1 MAEPATVPEARCKT
15 SLASA
20 YGLASE
26 TSPAFTLPVSPLL
39 STLLLDINS
48 DLSKFLED
56 QTVHGFLPMLG
67 RRHRRYYGTSTSSFP
82 GPYTVPP
89 GLTSITMEKASEV
102 RKRSVSLSASQV
114 SSMETMLSGMCEVSS
129 WLDWWLSTCGGFRD
143 HLPIEVRSDFERL
156 MISGSRALEF
166 LASQGYSTLGNLF
179 LVRRDALLADV
190 RGTVPAEEVARLR
203 YSPLPQSAAIF
214 PNALLDSA
222 LLKMRAAASDALVQR
237 TLHPPRIPRK
247 PASAGQS
254 GGSSTA
260 HAGQAGTSGATQT
273 QKQSASSST
282 WASLVRG
289 RRKAKARLP
298 FPLPPEAPAARE
310 VRAKEPGRSQR
321 DGVLLPMRVGGCLSP
336 HWRQWQAIGAETW
349 VVTVLRDGYRV
360 PFTDSPPPLARTPV
374 SFPTYRAGSPRAQAL
389 LQEVEAMLAK
399 GALEIAR
406 DPGPGFY
413 SRLFLVEKATGG
425 WRPVIDLSHLNDF
438 VQLTSFKME
447 TVASVLLSVREG
459 DFLASLDL
467 KDAYFQIPIHGSSRK
482 LLRFMSEG
490 TVYQFKALCFG
501 LSTAPQVFTRVF
513 AAVSAWAHSHGI
525 RLLRYLD
532 DWLVLSSSEKKA
544 KESIRELLSLCHTL
558 GIVINEK
565 KSDLVPSQSAK
576 YLSMTI
582 DTGAGKVFP
591 SLARVEKFL
600 TVAERFCS
608 MQSPPAQLWQ
618 VILSHLASLERLV
631 PHGRL
636 RMRSLQWHL
645 KMHWSP
651 ESDPPSLPVALPE
664 EVRRDLSW
672 WMVRDHLLVG
682 VRFGT
687 PAPDLHLYSDA
698 SSSGWGAHLLDQNV
712 SGVWSAQE
720 KLLHINLLEMKALF
734 LGLQAFQEVV
744 AGHHVTAMCDNS
756 TVVAYVNK
764 RGHGVQ
770 VPMFVDQPPSEM
782 DGEFRRPSRCEV
794 STRRVQRPGRCSQPS
809 RASCRD
815 RVVSP
820 PSGGESTSSSVGQSV
835 NRSVCDLPQ
844 REAAPVLLVCPGSTG
859 RLRGCVSPSLGRPG
873 SVRVRSLSSGR
884 SGDRPRPRVVA
895 CRDDSGRASLAR
907 EGVVCRLAASTD
919 PTTPGST
926 LLGQTASA
934 TPLQSVPSR
943 RPRAEPSRVAT
954 LKRHYRKSGFS
965 GRAARVLSGVLR
977 GSSSR
982 LYQSRWK
989 IFCGWCRGRS
999 VAPVNASVPVVVDF
1013 LIHLRQDKGLS
1024 VSAVKDYCSAL
1035 NSVLALKGLDL
1046 AASREITTLLR
1057 SFARSVNPVELRP
1070 PAWDV
1075 SLVLQSLTGAPYEPL
1090 RTCEERFLAQKTLFL
1105 LALASAKRIG
1115 ELHALSYRVSHT
1127 RDWGEVSFAF
1137 VTGFVAKTQ
1146 DPSSLAPR
1154 FEGFT
1159 VPALPNAR
1167 KNRNGRL
1174 LCPVRAVK
1182 VYLDRT
1188 ASHRPRCER

>member
-1 MAEPATVPEARCKT
+1 MDPSQSGTHRRSPGPSGVAEDDRSTTFESVDFARDDSFRAVLGLIREFHAMAEPATVPAARCKT

-20 YGLASE
+20 FGLAADSYP
-26 TSPAFTLPVSPLL
+26 SFALPLSPLL
-39 STLLLDINS
+39 STLLMDINS
-48 DLSKFLED
+48 DLSKFMED
-56 QTVHGFLPMLG
+56 QTVHGFLPVPG
-67 RRHRRYYGTSTSSFP
+67 RRQRRYYGTSTSSFP

-114 SSMETMLSGMCEVSS
+114 SSLETMLSGMCEVSS
-129 WLDWWLSTCGGFRD
+129 WMDWWLNPCGGFRD
-143 HLPIEVRSDFERL
+143 LLPLESRADFERL
-156 MISGSRALEF
+156 MMSGSRSLEF
-166 LASQGYSTLGNLF
+166 LASQGCTALGNLV
-179 LVRRDALLADV
+179 LSRRDALLADV
-190 RGTVPAEEVARLR
+190 RGTVPVEEVARLR
-203 YSPLPQSAAIF
+203 YSPLPLSASIF
-214 PNALLDSA
+214 PHTLLDSA

-247 PASAGQS
+247 PVTAGQGS
-254 GGSSTA
+254 GSSA
-260 HAGQAGTSGATQT
+260 SRSGQASTSGAAQ
-273 QKQSASSST
+273 ARSSLLLPLLPV
-282 WASLVRG
+282 SLARG
-289 RRKAKARLP
+289 RRRARVRLP
-298 FPLPPEAPAARE
+298 FPLPLEAPAARE
-310 VRAKEPGRSQR
+310 VKEKEPGRSQP
-321 DGVLLPMRVGGCLSP
+321 DGVTLPMKVGGCLSS
-336 HWRQWQAIGAETW
+336 HWRRWQELGAETW

-360 PFTDSPPPLARTPV
+360 PFKDSPPPLARTPV

-389 LQEVEAMLAK
+389 RQEVEAMLAK

-438 VQLTSFKME
+438 VQLTPFKME

-513 AAVSAWAHSHGI
+513 AAVSAWAHARSI

-544 KESIRELLSLCHTL
+544 KESIRELLSLCRTL

-576 YLSMTI
+576 YLGMTI

-618 VILSHLASLERLV
+618 LILGHLASLERLV

-645 KMHWSP
+645 KSQWSP

-664 EVRRDLSW
+664 EARRDLSW

-698 SSSGWGAHLLDQNV
+698 SSLGWGAHLLDQNV

-734 LGLQAFQEVV
+734 LALQAFQEDVT
-744 AGHHVTAMCDNS
+744 GHHVTAMCENS

-764 RGHGVQ
+764 QGGTV
-770 VPMFVDQPPSEM
+770 S
-782 DGEFRRPSRCEV
+782 RPLCLLTSRLLRWTESFDV
-794 STRRVQRPGRCSQPS
+794 HLEARYLP
-809 RASCRD
+809 
-815 RVVSP
+815 
-820 PSGGESTSSSVGQSV
+820 GES
-835 NRSVCDLPQ
+835 N
-844 REAAPVLLVCPGSTG
+844 VLADVL
-859 RLRGCVSPSLGRPG
+859 
-873 SVRVRSLSSGR
+873 
-884 SGDRPRPRVVA
+884 
-895 CRDDSGRASLAR
+895 
-907 EGVVCRLAASTD
+907 
-919 PTTPGST
+919 
-926 LLGQTASA
+926 
-934 TPLQSVPSR
+934 SR
-943 RPRAEPSRVAT
+943 RGQVVGTEWSLHPQVARALLRTWGNPSIDLFATCLNAKLPLYCSLVPDPQAVFEDAFRHPWDDLDLYAFPPFALVGRVIALVQQSSRVAMT
-954 LKRHYRKSGFS
+954 LVAPLWPEKEWFADLLLLLTQPPLVLPGWDRLLRQPHCNLFHQGAHALNLHAWRLSS
-965 GRAARVLSGVLR
+965 DTTESRAFREGLLESCQ
-977 GSSSR
+977 GSSENLPLASTSR
-982 LYQSRWK
+982 D
-989 IFCGWCRGRS
+989 GRS
-999 VAPVNASVPVVVDF
+999 SVVGVVE
-1013 LIHLRQDKGLS
+1013 G
-1024 VSAVKDYCSAL
+1024 AL
-1035 NSVLALKGLDL
+1035 
-1046 AASREITTLLR
+1046 
-1057 SFARSVNPVELRP
+1057 
-1070 PAWDV
+1070 
-1075 SLVLQSLTGAPYEPL
+1075 LQSTP
-1090 RTCEERFLAQKTLFL
+1090 LFL
-1105 LALASAKRIG
+1105 
-1115 ELHALSYRVSHT
+1115 
-1127 RDWGEVSFAF
+1127 
-1137 VTGFVAKTQ
+1137 
-1146 DPSSLAPR
+1146 
-1154 FEGFT
+1154 
-1159 VPALPNAR
+1159 
-1167 KNRNGRL
+1167 
-1174 LCPVRAVK
+1174 
-1182 VYLDRT
+1182 
-1188 ASHRPRCER
+1188 

>member
-1 MAEPATVPEARCKT
+1 M
-15 SLASA
+15 
-20 YGLASE
+20 
-26 TSPAFTLPVSPLL
+26 
-39 STLLLDINS
+39 
-48 DLSKFLED
+48 
-56 QTVHGFLPMLG
+56 
-67 RRHRRYYGTSTSSFP
+67 
-82 GPYTVPP
+82 
-89 GLTSITMEKASEV
+89 
-102 RKRSVSLSASQV
+102 
-114 SSMETMLSGMCEVSS
+114 
-129 WLDWWLSTCGGFRD
+129 
-143 HLPIEVRSDFERL
+143 
-156 MISGSRALEF
+156 
-166 LASQGYSTLGNLF
+166 
-179 LVRRDALLADV
+179 
-190 RGTVPAEEVARLR
+190 
-203 YSPLPQSAAIF
+203 
-214 PNALLDSA
+214 
-222 LLKMRAAASDALVQR
+222 
-237 TLHPPRIPRK
+237 
-247 PASAGQS
+247 
-254 GGSSTA
+254 
-260 HAGQAGTSGATQT
+260 
-273 QKQSASSST
+273 
-282 WASLVRG
+282 
-289 RRKAKARLP
+289 
-298 FPLPPEAPAARE
+298 
-310 VRAKEPGRSQR
+310 
-321 DGVLLPMRVGGCLSP
+321 
-336 HWRQWQAIGAETW
+336 
-349 VVTVLRDGYRV
+349 TVLRDGYRV
-360 PFTDSPPPLARTPV
+360 PFKDSPPPLARTPV
-374 SFPTYRAGSPRAQAL
+374 SFPTYRAGSPRAHAL
-389 LQEVEAMLAK
+389 RQEVEVMLAK

-438 VQLTSFKME
+438 VQLTPFKME

-501 LSTAPQVFTRVF
+501 LSTAPRVFTRVF
-513 AAVSAWAHSHGI
+513 AAVSAWAHARGI

-558 GIVINEK
+558 GIVINEA

-576 YLSMTI
+576 YLGMTI

-618 VILSHLASLERLV
+618 VILGHLASLERLV

-645 KMHWSP
+645 KSQWSP

-664 EVRRDLSW
+664 EARRDLSW
-672 WMVRDHLLVG
+672 WMVRDHLLLG

-734 LGLQAFQEVV
+734 LALQAFQEIVS
-744 AGHHVTAMCDNS
+744 GHHVTAMCDNS

-764 RGHGVQ
+764 QGGTVSRPLCLLTSRLLRWAESFDVHLEARYLPGESNVLADVLSRRGQ
-770 VPMFVDQPPSEM
+770 VVGTEWSLHPQVARALLRAWGNPSIDLFATCLNAKLPLYCSLVPDPQAVFEDAFRHPWDDLDLYAFPPFALV
-782 DGEFRRPSRCEV
+782 GRV
-794 STRRVQRPGRCSQPS
+794 IARVQ
-809 RASCRD
+809 
-815 RVVSP
+815 
-820 PSGGESTSSSVGQSV
+820 QS
-835 NRSVCDLPQ
+835 
-844 REAAPVLLVCPGSTG
+844 
-859 RLRGCVSPSLGRPG
+859 
-873 SVRVRSLSSGR
+873 
-884 SGDRPRPRVVA
+884 
-895 CRDDSGRASLAR
+895 
-907 EGVVCRLAASTD
+907 
-919 PTTPGST
+919 
-926 LLGQTASA
+926 
-934 TPLQSVPSR
+934 
-943 RPRAEPSRVAT
+943 SRVAMT
-954 LKRHYRKSGFS
+954 LVAPLWPEKEWFADLLLLLTQPPLVLPCWDRLLRQPHCNLFHQGAHALNLHAWRLSS
-965 GRAARVLSGVLR
+965 VTTESRAFREGLLESCQ
-977 GSSSR
+977 GSSENLPLASTSR
-982 LYQSRWK
+982 DGRSSVV
-989 IFCGWCRGRS
+989 GVVGRS

-1024 VSAVKDYCSAL
+1024 VSAVKGYCSAL
-1035 NSVLALKGLDL
+1035 NSVLALKGRDL

-1057 SFARSVNPVELRP
+1057 SFSRSVNPVELRP

-1090 RTCEERFLAQKTLFL
+1090 RTCDERFLAQKTLFL

-1127 RDWGEVSFAF
+1127 RDWGGVSFAF
-1137 VTGFVAKTQ
+1137 VTSFVAKTQ

-1188 ASHRPRCER
+1188 APHRPRCERLFVTAGRSKKEISKTTVSFWLRKTISRAYELSGTALPVPAPRARETRGIAPSILFRKNFAVDQVLKAGTWRRHTTFTRHYLRDIAHKSLDTFHLGPVVAAQSVV

>member
-1 MAEPATVPEARCKT
+1 
-15 SLASA
+15 
-20 YGLASE
+20 
-26 TSPAFTLPVSPLL
+26 
-39 STLLLDINS
+39 
-48 DLSKFLED
+48 
-56 QTVHGFLPMLG
+56 
-67 RRHRRYYGTSTSSFP
+67 
-82 GPYTVPP
+82 
-89 GLTSITMEKASEV
+89 
-102 RKRSVSLSASQV
+102 
-114 SSMETMLSGMCEVSS
+114 
-129 WLDWWLSTCGGFRD
+129 
-143 HLPIEVRSDFERL
+143 
-156 MISGSRALEF
+156 
-166 LASQGYSTLGNLF
+166 
-179 LVRRDALLADV
+179 
-190 RGTVPAEEVARLR
+190 
-203 YSPLPQSAAIF
+203 
-214 PNALLDSA
+214 
-222 LLKMRAAASDALVQR
+222 
-237 TLHPPRIPRK
+237 
-247 PASAGQS
+247 
-254 GGSSTA
+254 
-260 HAGQAGTSGATQT
+260 
-273 QKQSASSST
+273 
-282 WASLVRG
+282 
-289 RRKAKARLP
+289 
-298 FPLPPEAPAARE
+298 
-310 VRAKEPGRSQR
+310 
-321 DGVLLPMRVGGCLSP
+321 
-336 HWRQWQAIGAETW
+336 
-349 VVTVLRDGYRV
+349 
-360 PFTDSPPPLARTPV
+360 
-374 SFPTYRAGSPRAQAL
+374 
-389 LQEVEAMLAK
+389 MLAK

-406 DPGPGFY
+406 DPGPSFY

-438 VQLTSFKME
+438 VQLTPFKME

-490 TVYQFKALCFG
+490 TVYQFNALCFG

-513 AAVSAWAHSHGI
+513 AAVSAWAHARGI

-544 KESIRELLSLCHTL
+544 KESIRELLSICRTL
-558 GIVINEK
+558 GIVINEM

-576 YLSMTI
+576 YLGMTI

-618 VILSHLASLERLV
+618 VVLGHLASLERLV

-645 KMHWSP
+645 KSQWSP

-664 EVRRDLSW
+664 EARRDLSW

-720 KLLHINLLEMKALF
+720 KLLHINLLEMKAMF
-734 LGLQAFQEVV
+734 LALQAFQEVV
-744 AGHHVTAMCDNS
+744 SGHHVTAMCDNS

-764 RGHGVQ
+764 QGGTV
-770 VPMFVDQPPSEM
+770 S
-782 DGEFRRPSRCEV
+782 RPLCLLTSRLLRWTESFDV
-794 STRRVQRPGRCSQPS
+794 HLEARYLP
-809 RASCRD
+809 
-815 RVVSP
+815 
-820 PSGGESTSSSVGQSV
+820 GESNVLADVLSRRGQVVGTEWSLHPQVARALLRTWGNPSI
-835 NRSVCDLPQ
+835 DLFATCPQ
-844 REAAPVLLVCPGSTG
+844 REAAPILLACPGSTG
-859 RLRGCVSPSLGRPG
+859 RLRGCISSSLGRPG
-873 SVRVRSLSSGR
+873 SLRVPSLCSDR
-884 SGDRPRPRVVA
+884 SGDRSRPAVIA
-895 CRDDSGRASLAR
+895 GRDDAGRTSLAR
-907 EGVVCRLAASTD
+907 EGVVRRLAASTD
-919 PTTPGST
+919 PTTPGSS
-926 LLGQTASA
+926 LLGQAASA
-934 TPLQSVPSR
+934 APLQPVPSR

-977 GSSSR
+977 ESSSR

-1024 VSAVKDYCSAL
+1024 VSAVKGYCSAL
-1035 NSVLALKGLDL
+1035 NSVLALKGRDL

-1159 VPALPNAR
+1159 VPALTNAR

-1188 ASHRPRCER
+1188 APHRPRCERLFVTAGRSKKEISKTTVSFWLRKTISRAYELSGTALPVPAPRARETRGIAPSILFRKNFAVDQVLKAGTWRRHTTFTRHYLRDIAHKSLDTFHLGPVVAAQSVV

>member
-1 MAEPATVPEARCKT
+1 M
-15 SLASA
+15 
-20 YGLASE
+20 
-26 TSPAFTLPVSPLL
+26 
-39 STLLLDINS
+39 
-48 DLSKFLED
+48 
-56 QTVHGFLPMLG
+56 
-67 RRHRRYYGTSTSSFP
+67 
-82 GPYTVPP
+82 
-89 GLTSITMEKASEV
+89 
-102 RKRSVSLSASQV
+102 
-114 SSMETMLSGMCEVSS
+114 
-129 WLDWWLSTCGGFRD
+129 
-143 HLPIEVRSDFERL
+143 
-156 MISGSRALEF
+156 
-166 LASQGYSTLGNLF
+166 
-179 LVRRDALLADV
+179 
-190 RGTVPAEEVARLR
+190 
-203 YSPLPQSAAIF
+203 
-214 PNALLDSA
+214 
-222 LLKMRAAASDALVQR
+222 
-237 TLHPPRIPRK
+237 
-247 PASAGQS
+247 
-254 GGSSTA
+254 
-260 HAGQAGTSGATQT
+260 
-273 QKQSASSST
+273 
-282 WASLVRG
+282 
-289 RRKAKARLP
+289 
-298 FPLPPEAPAARE
+298 
-310 VRAKEPGRSQR
+310 
-321 DGVLLPMRVGGCLSP
+321 
-336 HWRQWQAIGAETW
+336 
-349 VVTVLRDGYRV
+349 
-360 PFTDSPPPLARTPV
+360 
-374 SFPTYRAGSPRAQAL
+374 
-389 LQEVEAMLAK
+389 
-399 GALEIAR
+399 
-406 DPGPGFY
+406 
-413 SRLFLVEKATGG
+413 
-425 WRPVIDLSHLNDF
+425 
-438 VQLTSFKME
+438 
-447 TVASVLLSVREG
+447 
-459 DFLASLDL
+459 
-467 KDAYFQIPIHGSSRK
+467 
-482 LLRFMSEG
+482 
-490 TVYQFKALCFG
+490 
-501 LSTAPQVFTRVF
+501 
-513 AAVSAWAHSHGI
+513 AVSAWAHSRGI

-544 KESIRELLSLCHTL
+544 KESIRELLSLCRTL

-576 YLSMTI
+576 YLGMTI

-618 VILSHLASLERLV
+618 VILGHLASLERLV

-664 EVRRDLSW
+664 EARRDLSW

-682 VRFGT
+682 VRFAT

-698 SSSGWGAHLLDQNV
+698 SSLGWGAHLLDQNV

-734 LGLQAFQEVV
+734 LGLQAFQEDV
-744 AGHHVTAMCDNS
+744 AGHNVTAMCDNS

-764 RGHGVQ
+764 QGGTVSRSLCLLTSRLLRWTECFDVHLDARYLPGESNVLADVLSRRGQ
-770 VPMFVDQPPSEM
+770 VVGTEWSLHPQVARALLRAWGNPSIDLFATCLNAKLPLYCSLVPDPQSVFEDAFRHPWDNLDLYAFPPFPLV
-782 DGEFRRPSRCEV
+782 GRV
-794 STRRVQRPGRCSQPS
+794 IARVQ
-809 RASCRD
+809 
-815 RVVSP
+815 
-820 PSGGESTSSSVGQSV
+820 ESSSVAMTLV
-835 NRSVCDLPQ
+835 APLWPEKEWFADL
-844 REAAPVLLVCPGSTG
+844 LLLLT
-859 RLRGCVSPSLGRPG
+859 
-873 SVRVRSLSSGR
+873 
-884 SGDRPRPRVVA
+884 
-895 CRDDSGRASLAR
+895 
-907 EGVVCRLAASTD
+907 
-919 PTTPGST
+919 PTPPGST
-926 LLGQTASA
+926 LLGQAASA

-954 LKRHYRKSGFS
+954 LQRHYRKSGFS

-977 GSSSR
+977 ESSSR

-1024 VSAVKDYCSAL
+1024 VSAVKGYCSAL

-1057 SFARSVNPVELRP
+1057 SIARSVNPVEFRP

-1075 SLVLQSLTGAPYEPL
+1075 SLVLQSLMGAPYEPL

-1105 LALASAKRIG
+1105 LVLASAKRIG

-1188 ASHRPRCER
+1188 ASHRPRCERLFVTAGRSKKEIAKTTVSFWLRKTISRAYELSGTDLPVPSPRARETCGIAPSILF

>member
-1 MAEPATVPEARCKT
+1 MLLPATLLFSALSIRPGFLG
-15 SLASA
+15 SLRRLVRVV
-20 YGLASE
+20 GLLLLGRVR
-26 TSPAFTLPVSPLL
+26 PAPLVLLRPRSSLLLPLLPVS
-39 STLLLDINS
+39 
-48 DLSKFLED
+48 
-56 QTVHGFLPMLG
+56 
-67 RRHRRYYGTSTSSFP
+67 
-82 GPYTVPP
+82 
-89 GLTSITMEKASEV
+89 
-102 RKRSVSLSASQV
+102 
-114 SSMETMLSGMCEVSS
+114 
-129 WLDWWLSTCGGFRD
+129 
-143 HLPIEVRSDFERL
+143 
-156 MISGSRALEF
+156 
-166 LASQGYSTLGNLF
+166 LA
-179 LVRRDALLADV
+179 
-190 RGTVPAEEVARLR
+190 
-203 YSPLPQSAAIF
+203 
-214 PNALLDSA
+214 
-222 LLKMRAAASDALVQR
+222 
-237 TLHPPRIPRK
+237 
-247 PASAGQS
+247 
-254 GGSSTA
+254 
-260 HAGQAGTSGATQT
+260 
-273 QKQSASSST
+273 
-282 WASLVRG
+282 RG
-289 RRKAKARLP
+289 RRRARVRLP
-298 FPLPPEAPAARE
+298 FPLPLEAPAARE
-310 VRAKEPGRSQR
+310 VKEKGPGRSQPDR
-321 DGVLLPMRVGGCLSP
+321 VPLPMRVGGCLSS
-336 HWRQWQAIGAETW
+336 HWRRWQEIGAETW

-360 PFTDSPPPLARTPV
+360 PFKDSPPPLARTPV

-389 LQEVEAMLAK
+389 RQEVEAMLAK

-438 VQLTSFKME
+438 VQLTPFKME

-513 AAVSAWAHSHGI
+513 AAVLAWAHARGI

-532 DWLVLSSSEKKA
+532 DWLILSSSEKKA
-544 KESIRELLSLCHTL
+544 KESIRELLSLCRTL

-576 YLSMTI
+576 YLGMTI

-618 VILSHLASLERLV
+618 VILGHLASLERLV

-645 KMHWSP
+645 KSQWSP

-664 EVRRDLSW
+664 EARRDLSW

-734 LGLQAFQEVV
+734 LALQAFQEDV

-764 RGHGVQ
+764 QGGTV
-770 VPMFVDQPPSEM
+770 S
-782 DGEFRRPSRCEV
+782 RPLCLLTSRLLRWTESFDV
-794 STRRVQRPGRCSQPS
+794 HLEARYLP
-809 RASCRD
+809 
-815 RVVSP
+815 
-820 PSGGESTSSSVGQSV
+820 GESNVLADVLSRRGQVVGTEWSLHPQVARALLRTWGNPSI
-835 NRSVCDLPQ
+835 DLFATCLNAKLP
-844 REAAPVLLVCPGSTG
+844 PILLACPGSTG
-859 RLRGCVSPSLGRPG
+859 RLRGCVSSSLGRPG
-873 SVRVRSLSSGR
+873 SLRVPSLCSGR
-884 SGDRPRPRVVA
+884 SGDRSRPTVIA
-895 CRDDSGRASLAR
+895 GRDDSGRTSLAR
-907 EGVVCRLAASTD
+907 EGVVRRLAASAD
-919 PTTPGST
+919 PTTPVSF
-926 LLGQTASA
+926 LLGQAASA
-934 TPLQSVPSR
+934 APLQPVPSR

-977 GSSSR
+977 ESSSR

-1024 VSAVKDYCSAL
+1024 VSAVKGYCSAL
-1035 NSVLALKGLDL
+1035 NSVLALKGRDL

-1159 VPALPNAR
+1159 VPALTNAR

-1188 ASHRPRCER
+1188 APHRPRCERLFVTAGRSKKELSKTTVSFWLRKTISRAYELSGTALPVPAPRARETRGIAPSILFRKNFAVDQVLKAGTWRRHTTFTRHYLRDIAHKSLDTFHLGPVVAAQSVV

>member
-1 MAEPATVPEARCKT
+1 M
-15 SLASA
+15 
-20 YGLASE
+20 
-26 TSPAFTLPVSPLL
+26 
-39 STLLLDINS
+39 
-48 DLSKFLED
+48 
-56 QTVHGFLPMLG
+56 
-67 RRHRRYYGTSTSSFP
+67 
-82 GPYTVPP
+82 
-89 GLTSITMEKASEV
+89 
-102 RKRSVSLSASQV
+102 
-114 SSMETMLSGMCEVSS
+114 
-129 WLDWWLSTCGGFRD
+129 
-143 HLPIEVRSDFERL
+143 
-156 MISGSRALEF
+156 
-166 LASQGYSTLGNLF
+166 
-179 LVRRDALLADV
+179 
-190 RGTVPAEEVARLR
+190 
-203 YSPLPQSAAIF
+203 
-214 PNALLDSA
+214 
-222 LLKMRAAASDALVQR
+222 
-237 TLHPPRIPRK
+237 
-247 PASAGQS
+247 
-254 GGSSTA
+254 
-260 HAGQAGTSGATQT
+260 
-273 QKQSASSST
+273 
-282 WASLVRG
+282 
-289 RRKAKARLP
+289 
-298 FPLPPEAPAARE
+298 
-310 VRAKEPGRSQR
+310 
-321 DGVLLPMRVGGCLSP
+321 
-336 HWRQWQAIGAETW
+336 
-349 VVTVLRDGYRV
+349 
-360 PFTDSPPPLARTPV
+360 
-374 SFPTYRAGSPRAQAL
+374 
-389 LQEVEAMLAK
+389 
-399 GALEIAR
+399 
-406 DPGPGFY
+406 
-413 SRLFLVEKATGG
+413 
-425 WRPVIDLSHLNDF
+425 IDLSHLNDF
-438 VQLTSFKME
+438 VQLTPFKME
-447 TVASVLLSVREG
+447 TVASVLVSVREG

-490 TVYQFKALCFG
+490 TVYQFKALCFS

-513 AAVSAWAHSHGI
+513 AAVSAWAHSRGI

-544 KESIRELLSLCHTL
+544 KESIRELLSLCRTL

-576 YLSMTI
+576 YLGMTI

-618 VILSHLASLERLV
+618 VILGHLASLERLV

-636 RMRSLQWHL
+636 RMCSLQWHL

-664 EVRRDLSW
+664 EARRDLSW

-734 LGLQAFQEVV
+734 LGLQAFQEDV

-764 RGHGVQ
+764 QGGTVSRSLCLLTSRLLRWTESFDVHLDARYLPGESNVLADVLSRRGQ
-770 VPMFVDQPPSEM
+770 VVGTEWSLHPQVARALLRAWGNPSIDLFATCLNAKLPLYCSLVPDPQAVFEDAFHHPWDDLDLYAFPPFPLV
-782 DGEFRRPSRCEV
+782 GRV
-794 STRRVQRPGRCSQPS
+794 IARVQ
-809 RASCRD
+809 
-815 RVVSP
+815 
-820 PSGGESTSSSVGQSV
+820 ES
-835 NRSVCDLPQ
+835 
-844 REAAPVLLVCPGSTG
+844 
-859 RLRGCVSPSLGRPG
+859 
-873 SVRVRSLSSGR
+873 
-884 SGDRPRPRVVA
+884 
-895 CRDDSGRASLAR
+895 
-907 EGVVCRLAASTD
+907 
-919 PTTPGST
+919 
-926 LLGQTASA
+926 
-934 TPLQSVPSR
+934 
-943 RPRAEPSRVAT
+943 SRVAMT
-954 LKRHYRKSGFS
+954 LVAPLWPEEEWFADLLLLLTQPPLALPCWDKLLRQPHCSLFHQGVQALNLHAWRHYRTSGFS

-977 GSSSR
+977 ESSSR

-1024 VSAVKDYCSAL
+1024 VSAVKGYCSAL

-1115 ELHALSYRVSHT
+1115 ELHSLSYRVSHT

-1188 ASHRPRCER
+1188 VHIVRDVNGCLSPQGVARRRLRRPRSPSGSGRRYHTLTSSLERRCQCPPPELVRRVVSLRQFFSERILLSTRC